1 MGTDETDT
9 EDQIAKLLSLIA
21 KLRDVRTIIN
31 LDDEAERRAELNAA
45 DLLLIEAI
53 GTAERLLGQIRR

>member
-1 MGTDETDT
+1 MDETDT
-9 EDQIAKLLSLIA
+9 DDQVAKLLSLIA
-21 KLRDVRTIIN
+21 NLRDVRTIIN

-53 GTAERLLGQIRR
+53 GTAERLLGRIQR